1 MGRRRAFLLY
11 YLLRS
16 PIFERV
22 TQPALHGAGRYLRPV
37 PLLGGLYGRAVGIAE
52 DVNDLFAYTY

>member
-1 MGRRRAFLLY
+1 
-11 YLLRS
+11 
-16 PIFERV
+16 
-22 TQPALHGAGRYLRPV
+22 V